1 MKQGNFVYLIIKVL
15 AANIYGRDFLD
26 DLVHQAKGWDLRIAV
41 FAWVFLG
48 VLWGL
53 RKGLEGVFK
62 VINLFN
68 LSLMREMEFNADR
81 VAVSV
86 AGSDAMVHPLLRS
99 GFAEQSCWEL
109 SGGLWAG
116 ADHNLYRRDI

>member
-81 VAVSV
+81 VAVNVVGGEAKMS
-86 AGSDAMVHPLLRS
+86 ALCR
-99 GFAEQSCWEL
+99 
-109 SGGLWAG
+109 GGL
-116 ADHNLYRRDI
+116 